1 MNNFNAQPF
10 QPSQMNSQGLNF
22 ASKAFVPNGG
32 AGNGQ
37 TINNIT
43 INNYCGNSDG
53 EQQMN

>member
-1 MNNFNAQPF
+1 
-10 QPSQMNSQGLNF
+10 MNSQGLNF